1 MSDDNQF
8 TALGPAPIGFET
20 ASASIEVGADI
31 RGTQVGVR
39 GHSQGPGDGDGV
51 QGFGT
56 GTFSG
61 VAGFGDPASNGTGTF
76 GQGTGPG
83 APGVRGLAGT
93 GNADGVQGFGTG
105 TFSGVAGF
113 GDPASSG
120 TGVFG
125 QGRGPGAP
133 GVRGIGS
140 GGPNTV
146 PLNAVGVYGQ
156 GGAGPAP
163 GVLGTSTTG
172 TGILGTSGDAEFATG
187 VAGVTPSGIGGD
199 FRAGAQVSE
208 PVGIVGPIGVRASA
222 TVPVGGS
229 PTRQGMAV
237 LATSTGGT
245 AVLATSS
252 GGGTAVLATSTG
264 GSAGIFEN
272 SGGAA
277 AAIEASTEGTGPAA
291 LFIGDVRV
299 TGTLTAGAK
308 NFVVDHPLDP
318 ANKYLAHTSV
328 ESCEQASVYS
338 GNIVLDDHGEAGVNL
353 PAWVE
358 ALCEDF
364 RYQLT
369 GVGGSAPVYIA
380 DEVADNQFRIA
391 GGPAGMKVSWQLT
404 GIRKDAWAK
413 AHPLVVEQDKPEG
426 EKGIASTVDARSA
439 PVSYLSD

>member
-61 VAGFGDPASNGTGTF
+61 VAGFGDPAS
-76 GQGTGPG
+76 
-83 APGVRGLAGT
+83 
-93 GNADGVQGFGTG
+93 
-105 TFSGVAGF
+105 
-113 GDPASSG
+113 SG

-146 PLNAVGVYGQ
+146 PSNAVGVYGQ

-187 VAGVTPSGIGGD
+187 VAGLTPSGIGGD

-229 PTRQGMAV
+229 PSRQGMAV
-237 LATSTGGT
+237 LATS
-245 AVLATSS
+245 S
-252 GGGTAVLATSTG
+252 GGTAVLATSTG
-264 GSAGIFEN
+264 GSAGIFKN

-277 AAIEASTEGTGPAA
+277 AALEASTDGTGPAA

-318 ANKYLAHTSV
+318 ANKYLAHASV

-353 PAWVE
+353 SAWVE

-439 PVSYLSD
+439 PVSYLPD